1 MVFEFVDGINVTL
14 GADEVLVALDM
25 VMLPDMSILEVAMLD
40 MLMPDIDM
48 LMLDIDMSDML
59 IAASVAFATTMRRA
73 TPTICNMLK
82 RNTTSFGRRSG

>member
-25 VMLPDMSILEVAMLD
+25 VMLPDMSILKVAML
-40 MLMPDIDM
+40 DM

-59 IAASVAFATTMRRA
+59 IAASVAFTTTMRRA